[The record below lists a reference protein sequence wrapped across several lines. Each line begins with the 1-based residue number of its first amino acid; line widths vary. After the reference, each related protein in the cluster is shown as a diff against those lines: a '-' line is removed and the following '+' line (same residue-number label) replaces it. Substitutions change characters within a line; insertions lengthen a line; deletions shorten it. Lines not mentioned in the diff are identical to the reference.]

1 MRDLRV
7 QMESDKKPD
16 IWTYLLFV
24 FYKDL
29 HFFSDLGMIFQEKS
43 GVKVPSPPQNGV
55 TKGKSSVFEAF
66 FAKNAHSIASLNCSK
81 LTKQI

>member
-1 MRDLRV
+1 
-7 QMESDKKPD
+7 MESDKKPD

-29 HFFSDLGMIFQEKS
+29 NFFSDPDMIFQEKS

-66 FAKNAHSIASLNCSK
+66 FTKNAHSFESLNSYK
-81 LTKQI
+81 LTKSI